1 MTIPHGRF
9 RLVTSVKRG
18 SIPNL
23 PEAWAIYAS
32 IEAARTGAA
41 RLLQHE
47 RVVRVMVV
55 RDELPRSMVEWL
67 A

>member
-1 MTIPHGRF
+1 MTPAPGRF

-18 SIPNL
+18 SVPNL
-23 PEAWAIYAS
+23 PDAWS
-32 IEAARTGAA
+32 VFPTVEAARAGAA

-55 RDELPRSMVEWL
+55 HNESPGGIVEWIS
-67 A
+67 